1 VNIFIEDEAERV
13 TPIGLFHFADSYW
26 TAAKALKRSKARS
39 SHRESPIRFLYYH
52 SIELY
57 LKAFL
62 RLHGH
67 TPDELRGRKFGHRTC
82 CLTERAA
89 ELGLEF
95 MDEDREVF
103 SLMSTTDA
111 IIRSRYLQTG
121 FFEWPTLEALNRVC
135 KSLRVSVRDALRKK
149 GIAVHD

>member
-1 VNIFIEDEAERV
+1 MDEAERV
-13 TPIGLFHFADSYW
+13 TPIGLFNFAETYW

-39 SHRESPIRFLYYH
+39 THRESPIRFLYYH

-67 TPDELRGRKFGHRTC
+67 TPQQLRSKKFGHSTRD
-82 CLTERAA
+82 LTERA
-89 ELGLEF
+89 EKLGLEF
-95 MDEDREVF
+95 DDEDRDVF
-103 SLMSTTDA
+103 GLMSDTDA

-121 FFEWPTLEALNRVC
+121 YFEWPTLEALNRVC
-135 KSLRVSVRDALRKK
+135 KSLRVSVGDALRKK
-149 GIAVHD
+149 GIHVRR